1 MIPSELAEALEATG
15 ALLSG
20 NLLDPWP
27 TKTDDLAALAA
38 TRARLERRYALAV
51 VGEFSSGKSYLLN
64 ALIGKT
70 RYDANHKVVGLL
82 ATDINPSTAT
92 ITELEFG
99 TPERAFA
106 RYPSGRIERIALDT
120 LSRFVAV
127 SLGAPG
133 ALHDATADT
142 TATDDTSPSFVT
154 VSLESPFL
162 EAGFTI
168 ADTPG
173 LASLNPSHRRATLG
187 YLPRT
192 DAVLY
197 LIDTQQPFTEGD
209 AAFLGLIGEHVRTI
223 FIVQTKIDLWRMH
236 ESDGREAW
244 AAARA
249 RISERAARF
258 APGAEVYS
266 VSAREYALG
275 VLEDDA
281 ALQDASGFP
290 ALIAGLARSLD
301 ARVRAARIA
310 RARDVVAGLL
320 AKTTARV
327 RRDAALVEA
336 EPSALAAERARET
349 IELEE
354 RERALGRERDEL
366 LRAGQE
372 RRTWI
377 ASRGAGLAASAT
389 RAIGSAIDVADI
401 ERIRDRGR
409 FHSLVDATV
418 APIWTAFA
426 SDVGS
431 DVARAL
437 VRVETGRPDL
447 RVADI
452 AALRLGGEP
461 GTGAWSRDLASGI
474 TSTIVLGAVGGPTV
488 DFVHRVAQAFSRA
501 KHGTYM
507 KRELGNDLAATF
519 FPAFEADIETFADEM
534 AARVGE
540 VYDDVAAAIERERS
554 TARAQT
560 LEPIER
566 AVALADDAPA
576 RAAVAARL
584 ATAAERLLQ
593 AETLLHQLPV
603 LAASA
608 HKDPTDAEAA
618 VASAIAS
625 DDHAPFD
632 ATAYQSGLVA
642 QRYRVVILGA
652 LRRGKSS
659 LINAIA
665 GTRLLQDEGG
675 NEARFPVHVRY
686 GERDRAYRLGPEG
699 TWHEIEQRDALAA
712 CAQTPVLIETPWP
725 LPRELVLVHA
735 PAFDSGNPDAERIAL
750 EAAGH
755 ASEIV
760 ALFSRQLSD
769 RELSLYTRVAENA
782 VPFSLAHTIA
792 DNESASERRTVVE
805 LAGRYARERGIA
817 VARVYTISALDFFDA
832 AQSRR
837 AAAPWNEL
845 GALRDTLAAHAEE
858 HMHRLAARAKLA
870 AKNEPASTPEREA
883 KDATF
888 GKKLA
893 RLFGRGGS

>member
-1 MIPSELAEALEATG
+1 
-15 ALLSG
+15 
-20 NLLDPWP
+20 
-27 TKTDDLAALAA
+27 
-38 TRARLERRYALAV
+38 LERRYALAV

-70 RYDANHKVVGLL
+70 RYDANHKIVGLL

-92 ITELEFG
+92 ITELEYG

-106 RYPSGRIERIALDT
+106 RYPSGRLERIALDT

-142 TATDDTSPSFVT
+142 AATDDTSPSFVT

-249 RISERAARF
+249 RIAERAARF

-275 VLEDDA
+275 VLDDDA
-281 ALQDASGFP
+281 ALRDASGFP
-290 ALIAGLARSLD
+290 ALIAGLERSLD

-320 AKTTARV
+320 AKTAARV
-327 RRDAALVEA
+327 RRDAALAEA
-336 EPSALAAERARET
+336 EPSVLEAERARET

-354 RERALGRERDEL
+354 RERALGRERDDL
-366 LRAGQE
+366 VRAGAE

-437 VRVETGRPDL
+437 VRVESGRPDL
-447 RVADI
+447 RVADL

-474 TSTIVLGAVGGPTV
+474 GSTIVLGAVGGPTV
-488 DFVHRVAQAFSRA
+488 DFVHRIAQAFAKA

-507 KRELGNDLAATF
+507 KRELGTDLAATF
-519 FPAFEADIETFADEM
+519 FPAFEADIEAFANEM
-534 AARVGE
+534 AQRIAE

-566 AVALADDAPA
+566 ALAIASDAQA
-576 RAAVAARL
+576 RADVTARL
-584 ATAAERLLQ
+584 ATAAERLAQ
-593 AETLLHQLPV
+593 AETLLRSLP
-603 LAASA
+603 AIPAM
-608 HKDPTDAEAA
+608 HEDPGGDEAA
-618 VASAIAS
+618 VASAIAGEEY
-625 DDHAPFD
+625 APFD
-632 ATAYQSGLVA
+632 ASAYGTGLA
-642 QRYRVVILGA
+642 PQRYRVVILGA

-686 GERDRAYRLGPEG
+686 GERDRAYRLGVEG
-699 TWHEIEQRDALAA
+699 TWQEIEQRDALAA
-712 CAQTPVLIETPWP
+712 CAQSPVLIETPWP

-769 RELSLYTRVAENA
+769 RELSLYSRVAENA

-792 DNESASERRTVVE
+792 DNETASERRTVVE

-832 AQSRR
+832 QQSRR

-858 HMHRLAARAKLA
+858 HMHRLAARARVTANGKRDA
-870 AKNEPASTPEREA
+870 GPTVEA
-883 KDATF
+883 KPATF

-893 RLFGRGGS
+893 RLFGRGES